1 MHSLVVR
8 NMTLSAGQLSLDVPQ
23 MQFTQGRTC
32 CVIGRSGSGKSL
44 FAAALSGLPVPD
56 LKVSGD
62 ILLDHQPA
70 AGPLWRDHV
79 FVLPQEPAAA
89 LDPTMPVRKQLAQ
102 ILRWRRDPRCPWA
115 STEDLFAQVGLKPAD
130 GLKFPGQLSGGMQ
143 QRVMIAMALAARASF
158 VIADEPTKG
167 LDQTSKLRTIELFK
181 LLKQTGRGLVIITHD
196 LNVARDLADD
206 LVIFEQGKIAEQGDA
221 AQILNGSG
229 SQAAQAMIKSE
240 PQMWPEKCI
249 RTENNAASVLSIQD
263 VTFEFAKG
271 APVVNGATLDIR
283 EGEVVGL
290 LGPSGVGKSTL
301 ADICLGLLKPS
312 SGSVRWLGETADR
325 KLIRAERTKFQKL
338 FQNPASAFP
347 PNIILG
353 DVFDKLTPAS
363 GTGFYSKSA
372 LMAKLNLD
380 PSVLLRRPDQLSGG
394 ELQRLLIV
402 RVLLA
407 QPRFL
412 VCDEPSSRLD
422 MSIQRLAIDIIA
434 DYAAQTLAAVLL
446 ISHDKTVLQKRAD
459 RFFEFTNSGLLEQRA
474 STF

>member
-1 MHSLVVR
+1 
-8 NMTLSAGQLSLDVPQ
+8 
-23 MQFTQGRTC
+23 
-32 CVIGRSGSGKSL
+32 
-44 FAAALSGLPVPD
+44 
-56 LKVSGD
+56 
-62 ILLDHQPA
+62 
-70 AGPLWRDHV
+70 
-79 FVLPQEPAAA
+79 
-89 LDPTMPVRKQLAQ
+89 
-102 ILRWRRDPRCPWA
+102 
-115 STEDLFAQVGLKPAD
+115 
-130 GLKFPGQLSGGMQ
+130 
-143 QRVMIAMALAARASF
+143 
-158 VIADEPTKG
+158 
-167 LDQTSKLRTIELFK
+167 
-181 LLKQTGRGLVIITHD
+181 
-196 LNVARDLADD
+196 
-206 LVIFEQGKIAEQGDA
+206 
-221 AQILNGSG
+221 
-229 SQAAQAMIKSE
+229 
-240 PQMWPEKCI
+240 MWPEKYI
-249 RTENNAASVLSIQD
+249 RTANNAAPVLSIQD

-312 SGSVRWLGETADR
+312 SGSVRWFDETADR

-338 FQNPASAFP
+338 FQNPANAFP

-459 RFFEFTNSGLLEQRA
+459 RFFEFTKSGLLEQRV